1 MKVTLSE
8 GKMILR
14 FTLNFILHQIL
25 MFLLMSVPSVFY
37 LYIFKQNPE
46 EPTYYTLIAVST
58 LALYFVYCL
67 FYGYYVALPMADI
80 ILRIQRL
87 AKGNYEALPKR
98 RFSNPA
104 NHLYREVYRNL
115 AALTETLQQEEK
127 RRKEFEKQRQEW
139 AAGVTHD
146 LKTPLSYITGYT
158 DMLLSK
164 QHPWTEEEKEEFLCI
179 MKEKAKY
186 MEELINDLGLAFQME
201 QSPMA
206 LQGMEKIELA
216 EFMRR
221 ILAEAASMPK
231 AREDDLE
238 IQVSDSPIYIQ
249 GNRKLLHRAFS
260 NLLVNSIVHNPPG
273 TKITVQLAE
282 GQMAEIQIADNGSGM
297 DEEDTKHL
305 FDRYHRG
312 TSTDAH
318 VGGTGLGMAI
328 VKQIITAQGGSVQ
341 VESEPGKGTVFLV
354 RLPHCLQSA

>member
-1 MKVTLSE
+1 
-8 GKMILR
+8 
-14 FTLNFILHQIL
+14 
-25 MFLLMSVPSVFY
+25 
-37 LYIFKQNPE
+37 
-46 EPTYYTLIAVST
+46 
-58 LALYFVYCL
+58 
-67 FYGYYVALPMADI
+67 
-80 ILRIQRL
+80 
-87 AKGNYEALPKR
+87 
-98 RFSNPA
+98 
-104 NHLYREVYRNL
+104 
-115 AALTETLQQEEK
+115 
-127 RRKEFEKQRQEW
+127 
-139 AAGVTHD
+139 
-146 LKTPLSYITGYT
+146 
-158 DMLLSK
+158 
-164 QHPWTEEEKEEFLCI
+164 
-179 MKEKAKY
+179 
-186 MEELINDLGLAFQME
+186 
-201 QSPMA
+201 MA

-305 FDRYHRG
+305 FDRYYRG